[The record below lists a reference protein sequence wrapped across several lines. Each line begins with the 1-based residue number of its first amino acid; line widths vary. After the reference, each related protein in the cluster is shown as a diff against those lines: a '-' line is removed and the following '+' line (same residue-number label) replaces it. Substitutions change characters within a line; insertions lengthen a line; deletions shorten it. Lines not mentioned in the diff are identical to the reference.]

1 MIILRQKEFGF
12 RSFLEKVNKA
22 LVPGYKT
29 EEERHAEWRAEDKRR
44 REEEERRAQKEI
56 ESKLPPEY
64 KKVKALEDELGKIY
78 PGLGDG
84 DEYMCVRVNPYIEDS
99 EPDIIQM
106 VIYTPQRLQYN
117 YDTRNKCWTD
127 EGFEAYSA
135 RKNGRRVTF
144 SQIKKA
150 LLDEV
155 NYDIN
160 DWKKN
165 LYWEDDENEEVI
177 AFLEK
182 EKKLIQ
188 TRI

>member
-1 MIILRQKEFGF
+1 MILPRQKIYSFG
-12 RSFLEKVNKA
+12 SFLSKINKT
-22 LVPGYKT
+22 LTPKYKI
-29 EEERHAEWRAEDKRR
+29 K
-44 REEEERRAQKEI
+44 EEEERKAAEEI

-84 DEYMCVRVNPYIEDS
+84 DEYMNVSTNPYIEDS

-117 YDTRNKCWTD
+117 YDTKNKCWID
-127 EGFEAYSA
+127 EGFDAYVA
-135 RKNGRRVTF
+135 RKSGRRVTF

-155 NYDIN
+155 NDDIN

-165 LYWEDDENEEVI
+165 LYWEDDENEKVI
-177 AFLEK
+177 AFLEE

-188 TRI
+188 TRL

>member
-1 MIILRQKEFGF
+1 MILPRQKIYSFG
-12 RSFLEKVNKA
+12 SFLSKINKT
-22 LVPGYKT
+22 LTPKS
-29 EEERHAEWRAEDKRR
+29 KIK
-44 REEEERRAQKEI
+44 EEEERKAAEEI

-64 KKVKALEDELGKIY
+64 KKVKALETELGKIY

-84 DEYMCVRVNPYIEDS
+84 DEYMNVSTNPYIEDS
-99 EPDIIQM
+99 DPDIIQM

-117 YDTRNKCWTD
+117 YDTKNKCWTD
-127 EGFEAYSA
+127 EGSDAYEA

-188 TRI
+188 TRL